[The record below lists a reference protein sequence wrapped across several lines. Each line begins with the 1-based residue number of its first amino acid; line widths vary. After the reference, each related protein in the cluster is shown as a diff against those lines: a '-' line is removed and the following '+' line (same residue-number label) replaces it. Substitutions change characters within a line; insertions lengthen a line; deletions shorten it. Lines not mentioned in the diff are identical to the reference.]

1 MARYDRHRIGQ
12 YFGLVTFSYRD
23 RPNASDSWGWH
34 QCWSAARLVMALYD
48 QTQTGCGEQLTC
60 DVRLDNS
67 SALHSIDTCSK
78 ANTMHNGQVESIPSR
93 VVFEGR

>member
-1 MARYDRHRIGQ
+1 
-12 YFGLVTFSYRD
+12 
-23 RPNASDSWGWH
+23 
-34 QCWSAARLVMALYD
+34 MALYD